1 MSRLLDHDPGRR
13 RERQLALFRSRL
25 RSLLLLFLLLG
36 AALLARL
43 IYLQLFLHDHY
54 STLSWDNRVRVLPI
68 APRRGLIYS
77 ADGETLAENRVL
89 YDLLIVPEHAP
100 NLDHLITRLRRWI
113 AVSDEDVARFQA
125 QKRRAPPFQPI
136 TLRANLDDRERAAF
150 AVNLHLFPG
159 AEVLARLGRH
169 YPQGPAFAHILG
181 YLGRGDAPGIPERL
195 ERQYHQHHQTRSHVG
210 RLGVERS
217 REKILHGRAG
227 YQQVEVNARGRIV
240 RILERAPP
248 QAGVDVQLAV
258 SASLQRAAWE
268 ALADRRGAIVAL
280 DVRNGDVL
288 AAVSSPSYDPNA
300 FADGID
306 TRYYQGL
313 LDAPDAP
320 LFNRFLS
327 GEYPPGSTLKPFWGW
342 LALHHELRRLDTT
355 LHCPGRLTV
364 NRHVFRDWKNHGTT
378 GLRKAIVESC
388 DVYFYQLAMDMGID
402 RLHAGL
408 LHFGFGQRSGVE
420 TGAERPGLVP
430 SAEWKRRSRGGVWLP
445 GESVL
450 LGIGQGYILV
460 TPMQL
465 ARAAAA
471 LANGGLLL
479 RPRLVRRAGERRE
492 PVQRR
497 RIIASTDEHLP
508 YILAAMHGVVTH
520 GTARASGAGALYE
533 FAGKTGTA
541 QRVALPADGQQ
552 QQPLP
557 EELRD
562 HALFIAFAPL
572 PAPEIAL
579 AVIVENGG
587 SGSAVAAPIARALLD
602 HYLLRERT

>member
-1 MSRLLDHDPGRR
+1 MPRVLHYEPPRR
-13 RERQLALFRSRL
+13 REHQLLLFRSRL
-25 RSLLLLFLLLG
+25 RYVLLLFLLLG
-36 AALLARL
+36 TALLARL

-54 STLSWDNRVRVLPI
+54 RTLSWDNRVRVLPI

-77 ADGETLAENRVL
+77 ADGEILAENRVL
-89 YDLLIVPEHAP
+89 YDLNIVPEHAP

-113 AVSDEDVARFQA
+113 TVSDEDVARFQA
-125 QKRRAPPFQPI
+125 HRRRAPPFQAI
-136 TLRANLDDRERAAF
+136 TLRTSLDDRERAAF
-150 AVNLHLFPG
+150 AVNQHLFPG
-159 AEVLARLGRH
+159 AEVIARLGRH
-169 YPQGPAFAHILG
+169 YPQGSAFAHILG
-181 YLGRGDAPGIPERL
+181 YVGRGDALGVPERL
-195 ERQYHQHHQTRSHVG
+195 ERQHHLAHSYVG
-210 RLGVERS
+210 SLGVERS
-217 REKILHGRAG
+217 REQTLHGRMG

-240 RILERAPP
+240 RILERSPP
-248 QAGVDVQLAV
+248 QAGADVQLAIN
-258 SASLQRAAWE
+258 ASLQRAAWE
-268 ALADRRGAIVAL
+268 ALTDRRGAIVAL

-300 FADGID
+300 FVGGID

-342 LALHHELRRLDTT
+342 LALHHGVRHFDTT
-355 LHCPGRLTV
+355 LHCPGQLTV
-364 NRHVFRDWKNHGTT
+364 NRHVFRDWKEHGQT

-388 DVYFYQLAMDMGID
+388 DVYFYQLALDMGIE

-408 LHFGFGQRSGVE
+408 SLFGFGGRSGVE

-430 SAEWKRRSRGGVWLP
+430 SREWKQRARGGTWLP

-450 LGIGQGYILV
+450 LGIGQGYVLI

-465 ARAAAA
+465 ARATAA
-471 LANGGLLL
+471 LANGGVLL
-479 RPRLVRRAGERRE
+479 RPRLVRQAGEQQE
-492 PVQRR
+492 PVQRQ
-497 RIIASTDEHLP
+497 RIIESGDEHLP

-520 GTARASGAGALYE
+520 GTARASGAGAAYE

-552 QQPLP
+552 EPLA

-572 PAPEIAL
+572 PVPEIAL
-579 AVIVENGG
+579 AIIVENGG

-602 HYLLRERT
+602 HYLLRGRT